1 MWTVPLPLFVQ
12 VSKNKRFMLNLNVYR
27 NTHHQTLSK
36 AKVNY
41 AAIVK
46 PLLARIPR
54 NLGPVHLTYTLFP
67 RTKAELDTANVLC
80 IVDKF
85 FCDCLVAEKVLSD
98 DNHKIVL
105 TIKFEYGHVD
115 PIDPRAEVTLTL
127 DQPGDFELTQTP
139 SEEDD
144 PMRITIVE
152 SEIHDAIKAHIL
164 SQISVKEGSEI
175 TIDLRATRGAEGFM
189 ADIEITS
196 GAPAATETKAAPVA
210 QTRETGVAAAVE
222 AVRSAPAAAPAPTA
236 GTASADVSAAADVTA
251 QAETVTDDSQAQQA
265 EAEAPAEAR
274 KSLFAGAAG

>member
-1 MWTVPLPLFVQ
+1 M
-12 VSKNKRFMLNLNVYR
+12 NLNVYR

-41 AAIVK
+41 AALVR
-46 PLLARIPR
+46 PLLASLPR

-67 RTKAELDTANVLC
+67 RTRAELDTANVLC
-80 IVDKF
+80 IIDKF
-85 FCDCLVAEKVLSD
+85 FCDCLVAEKVVPD

-127 DQPGDFELTQTP
+127 DQPGEFELTQTQ

-189 ADIEITS
+189 ADIEITN
-196 GAPAATETKAAPVA
+196 GAPATTETKAAPVA
-210 QTRETGVAAAVE
+210 QTRGPVTARAESAPTVGTVSADVAAAVDTTS
-222 AVRSAPAAAPAPTA
+222 VVDSALVEPT
-236 GTASADVSAAADVTA
+236 
-251 QAETVTDDSQAQQA
+251 EP
-265 EAEAPAEAR
+265 AEAPAEAR
-274 KSLFAGAAG
+274 KSLFAGAAA

>member
-1 MWTVPLPLFVQ
+1 M
-12 VSKNKRFMLNLNVYR
+12 NLNVYR

-46 PLLARIPR
+46 PLLASLPR

-80 IVDKF
+80 IIDKF
-85 FCDCLVAEKVLSD
+85 FCDCLVAEKVLPD

-115 PIDPRAEVTLTL
+115 PTDPRAEVTLTL
-127 DQPGDFELTQTP
+127 DQPGEFDLTQTQ

-189 ADIEITS
+189 ADIEITN
-196 GAPAATETKAAPVA
+196 GTPAAVSKAAPVA
-210 QTRETGVAAAVE
+210 QTRGPIPARVEPVAAAVE
-222 AVRSAPAAAPAPTA
+222 ADVSAPAEAEASVQPTVEPAQP
-236 GTASADVSAAADVTA
+236 
-251 QAETVTDDSQAQQA
+251 ETTEA
-265 EAEAPAEAR
+265 AEAPAEAR
-274 KSLFAGAAG
+274 KSLFAGAA

>member
-1 MWTVPLPLFVQ
+1 MWTISLPLFVQ

-41 AAIVK
+41 AALVK

-80 IVDKF
+80 IIDKF

-115 PIDPRAEVTLTL
+115 PVNPRAEVTLTL
-127 DQPGDFELTQTP
+127 DQPGEFDLTQTQ

-189 ADIEITS
+189 ADIEITN
-196 GAPAATETKAAPVA
+196 GTPAATETKAAPVA
-210 QTRETGVAAAVE
+210 QTRGPVAARPEAAPVTGTVAADVAAAVDTTAAAE
-222 AVRSAPAAAPAPTA
+222 AVADEVRSETA
-236 GTASADVSAAADVTA
+236 EA
-251 QAETVTDDSQAQQA
+251 
-265 EAEAPAEAR
+265 AEAPAEAR
-274 KSLFAGAAG
+274 KSLFAGAA

>member
-1 MWTVPLPLFVQ
+1 MWTISLPLFVQ

-41 AAIVK
+41 AALVR
-46 PLLARIPR
+46 PLLASLPR

-80 IVDKF
+80 IIDKF
-85 FCDCLVAEKVLSD
+85 FCDCLVSEKVLPD

-105 TIKFEYGHVD
+105 TVKFEYGHVD

-127 DQPGDFELTQTP
+127 DQPGDFELTHNP
-139 SEEDD
+139 PEEDD

-164 SQISVKEGSEI
+164 SQISVKEGSQI

-189 ADIEITS
+189 ADIEISNGT
-196 GAPAATETKAAPVA
+196 PADVKPAAAPVA
-210 QTRETGVAAAVE
+210 TTRGPIPA
-222 AVRSAPAAAPAPTA
+222 RSEAAPMT
-236 GTASADVSAAADVTA
+236 GTVSADVAAAADVTA
-251 QAETVTDDSQAQQA
+251 EEVVTEEAPAQQA
-265 EAEAPAEAR
+265 EAEAPTEGR
-274 KSLFAGAAG
+274 KSLFAGAA